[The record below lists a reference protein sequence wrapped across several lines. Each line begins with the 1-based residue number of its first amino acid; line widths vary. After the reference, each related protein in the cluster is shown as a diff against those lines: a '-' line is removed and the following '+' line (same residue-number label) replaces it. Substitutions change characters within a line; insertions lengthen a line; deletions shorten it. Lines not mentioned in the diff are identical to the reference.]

1 MLVNVAA
8 VLLQYCDRLSY
19 SEEFSPKLIE
29 YSAFMAYLISST
41 GRSLRDKAWFIVASF
56 NLINISLVLLICFC

>member
-8 VLLQYCDRLSY
+8 VLLQYCVRLSY

-29 YSAFMAYLISST
+29 YSAFMASLISST
-41 GRSLRDKAWFIVASF
+41 GRSLRGKAWFIVASF
-56 NLINISLVLLICFC
+56 N

>member
-8 VLLQYCDRLSY
+8 VLLQYCARLSY

-29 YSAFMAYLISST
+29 YSAFMASLISST
-41 GRSLRDKAWFIVASF
+41 GRSLRGKAWFIE
-56 NLINISLVLLICFC
+56 NIVSYLCRKMHIYI